1 MVLEVDGAS
10 VGAVVDAVLEV
21 LRVGAAQITAP
32 PPVVR
37 GLAAEYIQGII
48 AHAGRTIIL
57 LQTARLLT
65 STERIALEALDTE
78 RVHG

>member
-1 MVLEVDGAS
+1 MILEVEGTA

-21 LRVGAAQITAP
+21 LRVGAARIAPP

-48 AHAGRTIIL
+48 TFPGRTIIL
-57 LQTARLLT
+57 LQAARLL
-65 STERIALEALDTE
+65 SSAERIALEALDGE